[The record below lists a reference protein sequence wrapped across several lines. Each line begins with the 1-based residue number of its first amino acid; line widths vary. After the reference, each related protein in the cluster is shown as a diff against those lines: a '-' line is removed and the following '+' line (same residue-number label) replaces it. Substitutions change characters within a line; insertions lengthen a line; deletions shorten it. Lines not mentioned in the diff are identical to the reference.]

1 MKHILILGGG
11 YAGVAALKELSK
23 IEDIKITLI
32 DRHPYHF
39 LQTEGYELVANTI
52 PFDKTI
58 VNLHSL
64 CESFGDKVSFLH
76 DVVEDI
82 DLDKKVVRCSLK
94 EDISYDYLI
103 VATGSVTKFLKSIEG
118 VVNCS
123 HGVKSLTGAFRIKQF
138 FEKELFLRLES
149 AKGAKKH
156 YSVLIAGA
164 GLSGVEI
171 AAGMQDYFNRYF
183 KSNTLAYQTLK
194 IHLVSGSKDILKKM
208 NPKTILK
215 SKKRLQKLGVIL
227 HSGSHII
234 KVEKNQAIL
243 ENSHMIPF
251 DFMIFTGGIKASPII
266 DKINTPKNK
275 LGQIIVKPTLQL
287 PNHKEVYGAGDGA
300 ELRDKRANLLP
311 PTAHVAMQSGK
322 RCAKNIALMI
332 KKEAPKVANLKQ
344 EGIAIALGGRYAI
357 IDMGNFQISSFPAYI
372 GKKVIE
378 KLYKWPLWFRCR
390 KY

>member
-1 MKHILILGGG
+1 MQHVLILGGG

-23 IEDIKITLI
+23 SKDIKITLI

-64 CESFGDKVSFLH
+64 CESFGDIVSFLH

-82 DLDKKVVRCSLK
+82 DLDKKVVQCSFK
-94 EDISYDYLI
+94 KDIFYDYLI

-118 VVNCS
+118 VKNCS

-149 AKGAKKH
+149 AKETKKH

-171 AAGMQDYFNRYF
+171 AAGMQDYFNTYF
-183 KSNTLAYQTLK
+183 KSNILASQTLK

-208 NPKTILK
+208 NSKTISK
-215 SKKRLQKLGVIL
+215 SKKRLKKLGVIL
-227 HSGSHII
+227 HSGSHIA
-234 KVEKNQAIL
+234 KVEKDQAVL
-243 ENSHMIPF
+243 ENSHIIPF
-251 DFMIFTGGIKASPII
+251 DFMIFAGGIKASPII
-266 DKINTPKNK
+266 DKINTSKNR

-287 PNHKEVYGAGDGA
+287 PNHKEIYAVGDGA
-300 ELRDKRANLLP
+300 ELRDKRAKLLP

-322 RCAKNIALMI
+322 ISAKNIALMI
-332 KKEAPKVANLKQ
+332 KKETPKVANLKQ

-357 IDMGNFQISSFPAYI
+357 IEIGNFHISSFPAYI

>member
-1 MKHILILGGG
+1 MQHALIIGGG

-23 IEDIKITLI
+23 IKDIKITLI

-39 LQTEGYELVANTI
+39 LQTQGYELVANTI

-64 CESFGDKVSFLH
+64 CKSFGDRVLFLH

-82 DLDKKVVRCSLK
+82 DLDKKIVQCSFK
-94 EDISYDYLI
+94 KDISYDYLI
-103 VATGSVTKFLKSIEG
+103 IAAGSVTKFLKSIEG
-118 VVNCS
+118 VANCS
-123 HGVKSLTGAFRIKQF
+123 HGVKSLTGAFRVKQF

-149 AKGAKKH
+149 AKEAKKH

-171 AAGMQDYFNRYF
+171 AAEMQEYFNRYF
-183 KSNTLAYQTLK
+183 KSNTLTYQTLK

-208 NPKTILK
+208 HPKTISK
-215 SKKRLQKLGVIL
+215 SKKRLKELGVIL
-227 HSGSHII
+227 HSGSHIA
-234 KVEKNQAIL
+234 KVEKNQTVL
-243 ENSHMIPF
+243 ENSLMIPF
-251 DFMIFTGGIKASPII
+251 DFMIFAGGIKASPII

-275 LGQIIVKPTLQL
+275 LGQIIVTPTLQL
-287 PNHKEVYGAGDGA
+287 PNHKEVYAVGDGA
-300 ELRDKRANLLP
+300 ELCDKRGKLLP
-311 PTAHVAMQSGK
+311 PTAHVAIQSGK

-332 KKEAPKVANLKQ
+332 KKETPKIANLKQ

-357 IDMGNFQISSFPAYI
+357 LEIGSFQISSFPAYI

-378 KLYKWPLWFRCR
+378 KLYKWPLWFRCK